1 MLGVKGQSVRLA
13 GAKWAGGA
21 RLQGPVEDAQL
32 IEQSV
37 DGIASY
43 LLELS
48 SQLQND
54 LMLALDPLQFIM
66 VPGLGPAGILNQ
78 NEIIKAMDV
87 AAEGLSGQVLK
98 VLQPPLGPYVTP
110 ASAEVLASAK
120 TAVETVREVAGQAL
134 EFAPPGD
141 LLLHPLML
149 QDYADAFLESATELI
164 RVTEESVVRLENEN
178 IPVYEEDE
186 KAFGFWK
193 VVTVAGV
200 LVGLITIGVTAGQ
213 GEK

>member
-1 MLGVKGQSVRLA
+1 MLGVKAHS
-13 GAKWAGGA
+13 GGA
-21 RLQGPVEDAQL
+21 RLQGAEEDAQL

-54 LMLALDPLQFIM
+54 LMLALDPLQFIA
-66 VPGLGPAGILNQ
+66 VPLLGPPGILNQ
-78 NEIIKAMDV
+78 NEIIKSLDV
-87 AAEGLSGQVLK
+87 AAEGLSEQVLK

-149 QDYADAFLESATELI
+149 QDYADEFLESSTEII
-164 RVTEESVVRLENEN
+164 RLTEESVVRQENEN
-178 IPVYEEDE
+178 IPVYEEAE
-186 KAFGFWK
+186 KAVGLWK
-193 VVTVAGV
+193 MVTVAGV
-200 LVGLITIGVTAGQ
+200 IVGLVTIGLTAGK